1 MKEFEK
7 KQHVCHNVYSSAEEL
22 LQKLIR
28 VDSLLLDTNGE
39 EVQLQKFLFDCP
51 IDKTK
56 FIYDG
61 RDGYTKCK
69 RYGKKMG

>member
-7 KQHVCHNVYSSAEEL
+7 KQHVWLYVYSSAEEL
-22 LQKLIR
+22 LQKLIS

-39 EVQLQKFLFDCP
+39 EVQLQKFLFDCT

-56 FIYDG
+56 GI
-61 RDGYTKCK
+61 
-69 RYGKKMG
+69 